1 VVTADLLP
9 KPAFWALRVLFSPVQ
24 FSQRVVW
31 EKGQQEI
38 TIEVTNGYNSR
49 DLGQCTLRTLMAGG
63 MPWAGMMREWRDI
76 PVACPPGGRTP
87 VRVPLWNPG
96 SVAALEKGAV
106 IVCRCILL
114 DPQGYRPI
122 TADVLVVPREIAET
136 RALMPIGPDAVS
148 E

>member
-1 VVTADLLP
+1 
-9 KPAFWALRVLFSPVQ
+9 
-24 FSQRVVW
+24 
-31 EKGQQEI
+31 
-38 TIEVTNGYNSR
+38 
-49 DLGQCTLRTLMAGG
+49 
-63 MPWAGMMREWRDI
+63 
-76 PVACPPGGRTP
+76 
-87 VRVPLWNPG
+87 
-96 SVAALEKGAV
+96 VAALEKGAV